1 MGKYIS
7 WPVAYVVHSNS
18 RHSKISIQAMVQV
31 LCSMND
37 TILLIRMKS
46 NTKLLA
52 IPHETNSSSVIET
65 QTESKICCGRLL
77 DWTQWIFTYYSHTRK
92 GKCPISPVTSNIHP
106 VTRLQK
112 LSQIK
117 FRLSLSTA
125 ICLAFRI
132 EIIISHFAFS
142 FVSIMIHGFGLHM
155 RVRSCYAYTYVHKYL
170 VCWR

>member
-65 QTESKICCGRLL
+65 QTESKICSGRLL
-77 DWTQWIFTYYSHTRK
+77 DWTQWIFTYYSYTRK

-117 FRLSLSTA
+117 FCLSLSTA

-132 EIIISHFAFS
+132 EIIISHFDFS
-142 FVSIMIHGFGLHM
+142 FVSIMIHGFGLDMH
-155 RVRSCYAYTYVHKYL
+155 VRSCYAYTYVHKYL

>member
-77 DWTQWIFTYYSHTRK
+77 DWTQWIFTYYSYTRK
-92 GKCPISPVTSNIHP
+92 GECPISPVTSNIHP

-117 FRLSLSTA
+117 FCLSLSTA

-132 EIIISHFAFS
+132 EIIISHFDFS
-142 FVSIMIHGFGLHM
+142 FVSIMIHGLGLHM